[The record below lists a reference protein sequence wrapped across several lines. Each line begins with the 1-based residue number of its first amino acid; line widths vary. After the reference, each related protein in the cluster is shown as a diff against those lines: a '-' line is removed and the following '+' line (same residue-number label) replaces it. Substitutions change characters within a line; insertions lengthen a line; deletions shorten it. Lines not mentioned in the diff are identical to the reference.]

1 MTLPPPSRQ
10 QPSLKQDLFFVVQL
24 AWNLGFIIAI
34 PAVVFGLAGAS
45 LDKWLHTSP
54 GFLLLGMG
62 CALALSL
69 IGVSKRIGQILSR
82 RS

>member
-1 MTLPPPSRQ
+1 MPTKPPAS
-10 QPSLKQDLFFVVQL
+10 PSLKQDLAFVVQL

-34 PAVVFGLAGAS
+34 PAVVFGLLGAY
-45 LDKWLHTSP
+45 LDKWLGSSP

-69 IGVSKRIGQILSR
+69 FGIWKRIQQILKQ